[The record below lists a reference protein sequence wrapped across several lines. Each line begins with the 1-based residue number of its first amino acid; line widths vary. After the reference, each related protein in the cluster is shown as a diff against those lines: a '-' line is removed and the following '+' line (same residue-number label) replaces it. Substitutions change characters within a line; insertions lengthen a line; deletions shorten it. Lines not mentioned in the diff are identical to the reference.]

1 MPTDAVPTTPPA
13 SRLMPAKIVY
23 GLYVLGYFLGGI
35 PTLAG
40 LIYAYLARGTDA
52 DLDSHLTFQ
61 IRTFWISLLV
71 GLVGIVLFF
80 AFGLGVLVLI
90 ALTVWNLTR
99 VISGFML
106 ALSEQPVRG
115 TKYLGLA
122 AA

>member
-1 MPTDAVPTTPPA
+1 MPTDTVPPPPAA

-35 PTLAG
+35 PTLGG
-40 LIYAYLARGTDA
+40 LIYAYLARGKDA
-52 DLDSHLTFQ
+52 DLDSHLTLQ

-99 VISGFML
+99 VISGFVL

-115 TKYLGLA
+115 TKYLGLVA
-122 AA
+122 V